1 MTEFRPESKDDE
13 GKKTI
18 PLISIVCNFSK
29 PVGNEAVLLTPM
41 EVETFLHEFGHAL
54 HGLSADTKYSS
65 LSGTNVYHDFVELFS
80 QFNENY
86 LTEKK
91 FLDGFAKHY
100 KTGKAMPQELIDK
113 FVRASRFGA
122 AYACLRQ
129 LGFGYLDMAYYTIEN
144 PLRASTDIEAFEKNA
159 QEPVRVFDAVE
170 GCMSSP
176 SFGHIFSGG
185 YASGYYGYKWAEML
199 DADAFAAFKEKGIFD
214 KATAKKFQKMLR
226 SGGTIDPMEL
236 YIEFRG
242 QKPTIDAL
250 LERDGLKQ

>member
-1 MTEFRPESKDDE
+1 
-13 GKKTI
+13 
-18 PLISIVCNFSK
+18 
-29 PVGNEAVLLTPM
+29 
-41 EVETFLHEFGHAL
+41 
-54 HGLSADTKYSS
+54 
-65 LSGTNVYHDFVELFS
+65 
-80 QFNENY
+80 
-86 LTEKK
+86 
-91 FLDGFAKHY
+91 
-100 KTGKAMPQELIDK
+100 
-113 FVRASRFGA
+113 
-122 AYACLRQ
+122 
-129 LGFGYLDMAYYTIEN
+129 MAYYTIDN